1 MEKILMLGKIKGK
14 RIRGRQMI
22 TWLNNITDSMDTNL
36 SKLGDRGG
44 QRSLE
49 CYSPRG
55 HKELDTA

>member
-44 QRSLE
+44 QRSLA
-49 CYSPRG
+49 CYSP
-55 HKELDTA
+55 